1 MLHLTPCYQAFSV
14 KKKKIGI
21 IPVQATAKRRRLY
34 KMRGNRSAV
43 QGRPRLA
50 QRLSVQ
56 LAVDDDDLDGG
67 VVRHKLPTKKQRTCP
82 SSSHNLDQAV
92 TDNRRPSKKH

>member
-1 MLHLTPCYQAFSV
+1 MKHYYQAFTV
-14 KKKKIGI
+14 KRKKIGV
-21 IPVQATAKRRRLY
+21 IPVQATAKSRRLY

-50 QRLSVQ
+50 QRLTVQ

-67 VVRHKLPTKKQRTCP
+67 VVRHFLPSKKPRV
-82 SSSHNLDQAV
+82 SNSKVHSLDKAV
-92 TDNRRPSKKH
+92 VDNRRSSKKH